1 MRGAGCK
8 TSDSNQQIGDDL
20 ALVGNAEQEHE
31 YYMNIN
37 AIHFQHT
44 AVSGASENSDEE
56 EQESVMKHL
65 NIVTKD
71 MNINA
76 VVSRGGR
83 ESMG

>member
-1 MRGAGCK
+1 M
-8 TSDSNQQIGDDL
+8 QQESVMVMKHLNIVTRD
-20 ALVGNAEQEHE
+20 
-31 YYMNIN
+31 MNIN

-44 AVSGASENSDEE
+44 AVSGASENSDKE

>member
-1 MRGAGCK
+1 MVK
-8 TSDSNQQIGDDL
+8 TRIEMLRVVEEYMQQESVMVMKHLNI
-20 ALVGNAEQEHE
+20 VTRN
-31 YYMNIN
+31 MNIN
-37 AIHFQHT
+37 AIRLPRR
-44 AVSGASENSDEE
+44 S